1 MKVLVTGGAGFIASH
16 LVDSLIS
23 QGHDVVIIDNLST
36 GKRENVNSKAA
47 FFEEDICNTESLEKI
62 FSKEKPDIVNHHAAQ
77 IDLRKSVREPLY
89 DAQINILGSLNL
101 INLSNKYNVKKIIYI
116 STGGAVYGEPKYLP
130 VDEKHLIN
138 PQSQYGVSKHTVE
151 LYLFA
156 FKQTHNLDYAV
167 LRYPNVYGPRQDPH
181 GEAGVVAIFTEQ
193 MLDGKQPTIF
203 GDGTK
208 TRDYVYVDDII
219 DANMNVMFK
228 SVSSHDEIYNIG
240 WGKEIK
246 DIEIF
251 ESVRDAL
258 GLYVKPIYDK
268 KRQGEIDHIC
278 LDSTKAVKGLGWKPK
293 VELQDGIRLT
303 TNFYKERR
311 QTIDGTLEQD

>member
-1 MKVLVTGGAGFIASH
+1 MKILVTGGAGFIASH

-23 QGHDVVIIDNLST
+23 QGHSVIIIDNLST
-36 GKRENVNSKAA
+36 GKKENINPRAA

-62 FSKEKPDIVNHHAAQ
+62 FSEEKPDIVNHHAAQ
-77 IDLRKSVREPLY
+77 LDLRRSVREPLY

-101 INLSNKYNVKKIIYI
+101 INLSNKYNVKKIIYV
-116 STGGAVYGEPKYLP
+116 STGGAVYGEPGYLP
-130 VDEKHLIN
+130 ADEKHPIE
-138 PQSQYGVSKHTVE
+138 PQSQYGVSKHAVE

-156 FKQTHNLDYAV
+156 FKQTHNLHYTV

-219 DANMNVMFK
+219 GANMNAMFK
-228 SVSSHDEIYNIG
+228 PVSSHDEIYNIG

-258 GLYVKPIYDK
+258 GLDVKPIYDK
-268 KRQGEIDHIC
+268 KRPGEIDHIC
-278 LDSTKAVKGLGWKPK
+278 LDSTKAVKGLDWKPK
-293 VELQDGIRLT
+293 VELQDGIRLS

-311 QTIDGTLEQD
+311 Q